1 MGNLVLARKRQESV
15 ILSKDG
21 EVLCEVVVTAL
32 GSSQVKLA
40 FDARSDIKIDRK
52 ERHGSNKY

>member
-1 MGNLVLARKRQESV
+1 MGNLVLARKKQEAV

-21 EVLCEVVVTAL
+21 EVLCKIVVTAL

-40 FDARSDIKIDRK
+40 FDARSDIKIERK
-52 ERHGSNKY
+52 EKRNSNDY

>member
-1 MGNLVLARKRQESV
+1 MGNLVLARKKQESV

-21 EVLCEVVVTAL
+21 KVLCEVVVTAL

-40 FDARSDIKIDRK
+40 FEARSDIKIDRK
-52 ERHGSNKY
+52 EVYGQNK